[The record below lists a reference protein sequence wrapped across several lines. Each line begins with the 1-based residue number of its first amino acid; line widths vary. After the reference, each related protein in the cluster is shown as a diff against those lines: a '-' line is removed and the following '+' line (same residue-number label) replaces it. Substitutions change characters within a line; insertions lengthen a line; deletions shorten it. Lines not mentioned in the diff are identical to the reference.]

1 MKSQRISWP
10 VLLAACALG
19 ALLRVLWMTTV
30 HSVPV
35 SDFAYYLS
43 KAADLASGRGYA
55 NNGVPTAFWPPGYPI
70 FLAGVF
76 KAFGS
81 SLAVAKATNIVLW
94 TATTVLVYLLGLRL
108 DGRATA
114 AVAAFTVA
122 LFPEFILFAN
132 LTSSENLFI
141 PLVLGAALAFSPK
154 QKMSAPPNW
163 KRSLLAGLL
172 LGFAVVVRTTA
183 VLLPPLMA
191 LVLVLWYRSRPAFI
205 SACLLLA
212 AFAIP
217 PAAWVVR
224 NAVVMGSPVLSTNGG
239 ISLWT
244 GNNPLATGGYR
255 LKGPTPPT
263 DISTPEK
270 ELASNSEYTKA
281 AITFVVTEPGQF
293 IALVPEK
300 AKQLFAKP
308 ATLGW
313 NTAQNVRGASS
324 SYSQRTLTASEKR
337 AVGVAVAL
345 RANRSIWM
353 KALWLVGLIGLG
365 VALLQR
371 RSVGVWI
378 GSIVGYWLLFHVTIG
393 NGQPRYLVSVAPA
406 VAVCAAFLVVAVV
419 RWAGGV
425 LGWRRG
431 SR

>member
-1 MKSQRISWP
+1 M
-10 VLLAACALG
+10 
-19 ALLRVLWMTTV
+19 
-30 HSVPV
+30 
-35 SDFAYYLS
+35 
-43 KAADLASGRGYA
+43 
-55 NNGVPTAFWPPGYPI
+55 
-70 FLAGVF
+70 
-76 KAFGS
+76 
-81 SLAVAKATNIVLW
+81 
-94 TATTVLVYLLGLRL
+94 
-108 DGRATA
+108 
-114 AVAAFTVA
+114 
-122 LFPEFILFAN
+122 
-132 LTSSENLFI
+132 
-141 PLVLGAALAFSPK
+141 
-154 QKMSAPPNW
+154 
-163 KRSLLAGLL
+163 
-172 LGFAVVVRTTA
+172 
-183 VLLPPLMA
+183 
-191 LVLVLWYRSRPAFI
+191 
-205 SACLLLA
+205 

-255 LKGPTPPT
+255 LKGSTPPT

-281 AITFVVTEPGQF
+281 AITFVVTEPGRF

-419 RWAGGV
+419 RWAGGI

-431 SR
+431 RR

>member
-1 MKSQRISWP
+1 MRSQRISWP

-19 ALLRVLWMTTV
+19 ALLRVLWMTNV

-76 KAFGS
+76 KAFGA
-81 SLAVAKATNIVLW
+81 SLAVAKATNIALW

-154 QKMSAPPNW
+154 QKMSGPPNW
-163 KRSLLAGLL
+163 RRSLLAGLL

-212 AFAIP
+212 AFAIS

-255 LKGPTPPT
+255 LKGTTPPT

-313 NTAQNVRGASS
+313 NTAQNVRGPSS
-324 SYSQRTLTASEKR
+324 SYSQRVLTASEKR
-337 AVGVAVAL
+337 AVGVAAAL

-353 KALWLVGLIGLG
+353 RALWLVGLIGLG
-365 VALLQR
+365 IAMLQR

-419 RWAGGV
+419 RWTAGV
-425 LGWRRG
+425 VGWGRR

>member
-1 MKSQRISWP
+1 VKSQRISWP
-10 VLLAACALG
+10 MLLTACALG
-19 ALLRVLWMTTV
+19 ALIRVLWMTNV

-35 SDFAYYLS
+35 SDFAYYLNKGIS
-43 KAADLASGRGYA
+43 LANGQGYTSG
-55 NNGVPTAFWPPGYPI
+55 GVPTAFWPPGYPI

-76 KAFGS
+76 KVFGG
-81 SLAVAKATNIVLW
+81 SLEVAKATNIVLW

-132 LTSSENLFI
+132 LVSSENLFI
-141 PLVLGAALAFSPK
+141 PLVLGSALILSPK
-154 QKMSAPPNW
+154 QKMSGPPNW

-191 LVLVLWYRSRPAFI
+191 LILMLWYRSRPAFI
-205 SACLLLA
+205 SACLLIA
-212 AFAIP
+212 AFAIS

-255 LKGPTPPT
+255 LKGTYPPR
-263 DISTPEK
+263 DISTPAN
-270 ELASNSEYTKA
+270 ELAANSAYTKE
-281 AITFVVTEPGQF
+281 AITFVVTQPGQF

-313 NTAQNVRGASS
+313 NTAANVRGASS
-324 SYSQRTLTASEKR
+324 SYSERQLTAAEKR
-337 AVGVAVAL
+337 AVRIAVAI
-345 RANRSIWM
+345 RANRGGWM
-353 KALWLVGLIGLG
+353 KALWAVGLIGLLLA
-365 VALLQR
+365 VLQR

-378 GSIVGYWLLFHVTIG
+378 GSIVGYWLLFHVTLG

-406 VAVCAAFLVVAVV
+406 VAVCASFLAVTVV
-419 RWAGGV
+419 RWTAGA
-425 LGWRRG
+425 LGMRRG
-431 SR
+431 Q

>member
-1 MKSQRISWP
+1 M
-10 VLLAACALG
+10 LLAACALG

-35 SDFAYYLS
+35 SDFAYYVS
-43 KAADLASGRGYA
+43 KATALANGQGYA

-154 QKMSAPPNW
+154 QKMSGPPNW

-212 AFAIP
+212 AFAIS

-239 ISLWT
+239 ISMWT

-270 ELASNSEYTKA
+270 ELASNSQYTKA
-281 AITFVVTEPGQF
+281 AITFVVTEPARF

-300 AKQLFAKP
+300 AVQLFAKP

-324 SYSQRTLTASEKR
+324 SYSQRTITASEKR
-337 AVGVAVAL
+337 AVALAVAL
-345 RANRSIWM
+345 RANSAIWM
-353 KALWLVGLIGLG
+353 KVLWLVGLIGLAL
-365 VALLQR
+365 ALLQR

-378 GSIVGYWLLFHVTIG
+378 GSVVGYWLLFHVTIG

-419 RWAGGV
+419 RWTGGV
-425 LGWRRG
+425 LGWGRK